1 MGKPKKLY
9 KIGHLTEL
17 LGVTPRT
24 IRYYDQF
31 GLLPH
36 VKRSEGRV
44 RLFDEEDLEIIR
56 KIRRMQKEEYL
67 PLDVIKARL
76 FGEGASSAIE
86 DAVVVTDSTASLP
99 KELVERLNIHVM
111 PLHLKVG
118 KTTYQ
123 DGKDITTR
131 ELWER
136 CEKRKEKP
144 QIFVPSED
152 DFVEKYTRL
161 AKQGY
166 KEIYSFHL
174 SSKFSDTYEN
184 ALKASYKVASQVAI
198 HVIDSKSA
206 GAGLGLIA
214 EMVATAIQNENSAE
228 KLQVLISKNLPLVH
242 DIVAASSMGFVFSD
256 FDNIPD
262 SGSGKGLIQSEVKNV
277 KPVLSLNR
285 ANGEL
290 KLIDCCKNEDETIA
304 CMVKEFE
311 SEVSQRG
318 GYLKQVLVVYG
329 HHFAE
334 ATRLANEIKDRFPNV
349 ALSITEESSILSTYL
364 GPHSLGLSFV

>member
-1 MGKPKKLY
+1 MAKPKKLY

-24 IRYYDQF
+24 VRYYDQF

-36 VKRSEGRV
+36 VKRSQGRV
-44 RLFDEEDLEIIR
+44 RLFDEEDVDIIR

-76 FGEGASSAIE
+76 FGHEAVAID

-99 KELVERLNIHVM
+99 KDLAEKLNIHVM
-111 PLHLKVG
+111 PLHIKVG
-118 KTTYQ
+118 KSVFQ

-152 DFVEKYTRL
+152 DFIEKYTRL

-174 SSKFSDTYEN
+174 SNKFSETYEN
-184 ALKASYKVASQVAI
+184 ALKASYKIELDVNI

-206 GAGLGLIA
+206 GAGLGLIS

-242 DIVAASSMGFVFSD
+242 DIMAASSLSFVFTD
-256 FDNIPD
+256 FDTQPPVGN
-262 SGSGKGLIQSEVKNV
+262 GKDLIQAEISAV

-285 ANGEL
+285 SSGEL

-311 SEVSQRG
+311 LEVAQRG
-318 GYLKQVLVVYG
+318 GYLKQVSVIYG

-334 ATRLANEIKDRFPNV
+334 ATRLANEIKERFPNT
-349 ALSITEESSILSTYL
+349 ALSISEESSILSTYL
-364 GPHSLGLSFV
+364 GPHSLGVSFV